1 MANIKSA
8 QKRILTIAKRTE
20 RNKSRISAMKT
31 AIKKVDTAV
40 LAGDK
45 ETAVAHLPFAIK
57 KISKV
62 AAQGTIHQNK
72 ASRLVSKLT
81 KRVNTL

>member
-8 QKRILTIAKRTE
+8 QKRILTTEKRAA
-20 RNKSRISAMKT
+20 RNKSRLTAMKT
-31 AIKKVDTAV
+31 AIKNVDSAV
-40 LAGDK
+40 HAGDK
-45 ETAVAHLPFAIK
+45 ELAKANLSKAIK
-57 KISKV
+57 RISMVSTK
-62 AAQGTIHQNK
+62 GTIHNNK

>member
-8 QKRILTIAKRTE
+8 QKRILTIATRTE
-20 RNKSRISAMKT
+20 RNKSRLSGMKT
-31 AIKKVDTAV
+31 AIKKVDSAV

-45 ETAVAHLPFAIK
+45 EAAVAGLPLAIK

-72 ASRLVSKLT
+72 ASRLVSRLT